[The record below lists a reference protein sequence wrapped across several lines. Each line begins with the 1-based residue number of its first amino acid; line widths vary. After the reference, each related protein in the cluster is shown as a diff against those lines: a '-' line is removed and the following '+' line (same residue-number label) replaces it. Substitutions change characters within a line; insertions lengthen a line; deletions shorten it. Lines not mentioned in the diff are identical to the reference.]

1 MGQSSVIYAV
11 LAFTVQG
18 GGKMIKECEGFAAT
32 TSSATMKAMTMTKAM
47 KWLETQVSQACFHSD
62 SMSMLKV

>member
-1 MGQSSVIYAV
+1 M

-32 TSSATMKAMTMTKAM
+32 TSSVTMKAMTMTKKM
-47 KWLETQVSQACFHSD
+47 KWLEIQVSLACFHND